1 MKTFNKT
8 LIAGALLASAG
19 VAQAEVAANVGV
31 ASSYLWRG
39 YDLSYGSAVV
49 SGGLDYAEG
58 PFYAGVWASS
68 GDDSYGTE
76 YDLYAGF
83 AGEIEGFSYD
93 IGYVTYN
100 YSGCSVVTD
109 VVPASFDPLTLT
121 FTPEVVTVEDDVC
134 DFEEAY
140 LSVGFSDFS
149 LTAYDGDGYVYYAL
163 GAGFGDFSF
172 TYGMWTDGSEGS
184 HLDATYSM
192 GDFGLTLSKVI
203 DEDTAYGSDELLV
216 AVSYSLPL
224 DM

>member
-1 MKTFNKT
+1 MKAFNKT

-19 VAQAEVAANVGV
+19 VAQAEVATNVGIGS
-31 ASSYLWRG
+31 AYLWRG
-39 YDLSYGSAVV
+39 FDLGYGSAVV

-68 GDDSYGTE
+68 GDDSYGSE

-83 AGEIEGFSYD
+83 AGEVEGFSYD
-93 IGYVTYN
+93 IGYVSYN
-100 YSGCSVVTD
+100 YPD
-109 VVPASFDPLTLT
+109 TLGAT
-121 FTPEVVTVEDDVC
+121 

-140 LSVGFSDFS
+140 LGLGYGDFS

-172 TYGMWTDGSEGS
+172 TYGMWTDAMEGS

-192 GDFGLTLSKVI
+192 GDFALTLSKVI
-203 DEDTAYGSDELLV
+203 DEDTAYASDELLM
-216 AVSYSLPL
+216 AVSYSIPL